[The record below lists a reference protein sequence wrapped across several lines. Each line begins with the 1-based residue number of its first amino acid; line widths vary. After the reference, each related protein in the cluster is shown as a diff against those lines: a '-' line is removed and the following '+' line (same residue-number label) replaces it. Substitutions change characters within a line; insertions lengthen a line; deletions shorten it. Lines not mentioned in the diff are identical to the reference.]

1 MPDKKTALGTLAS
14 TIRAISFDLRQ
25 VATHAVDRF
34 ASYGRRPNQKLDYS
48 QLEPTN
54 IPAPSWTL
62 ADVDAA
68 LDAHEIGQFQE
79 SAALVDAMG
88 RDDRITACLNTR
100 VKALASRGGLT
111 FSIEPSDVNPH
122 RSNPIAARVEQ
133 LWWDICPESTQQRIL
148 RDAVML
154 GVAIGRNVWHL
165 VDGEYV
171 PKIEPWDLQYV
182 YWQDSEKAYYAS
194 TDQGTVA
201 IRHGDPN
208 WFIWEPLGYRSW
220 MSGAVR
226 CLGRLF
232 VFGMLD
238 WRNWARYNEKHGCPI
253 LTIKEP
259 ASWDF
264 SDKLSFFE
272 KMKTLGREAVI
283 RLPTR
288 SDGTGFQ
295 VGYAQPSNTQSY
307 ESFLEFGKRRDISVA
322 IILLGQ
328 NLSTEVSG
336 GSLAAARSQ
345 DRVRIDYLSGDAEG
359 FSTAAR
365 DSTLKPFVVY
375 NYDSG
380 LPEYAPYPRW
390 ETRIPEDDKTKAE
403 TFKSVFE
410 GAKKAQE
417 SPLGELVDYEKLGDR
432 FGVPLK
438 EEEEDA

>member
-1 MPDKKTALGTLAS
+1 MPDNKTALGTLAS
-14 TIRAISFDLRQ
+14 TVRAISFDLKQ
-25 VATHAVDRF
+25 VAIHAVDRF
-34 ASYGRRPNQKLDYS
+34 ASYGRRPPRVDIA

-68 LDAHEIGQFQE
+68 LDAHEAGYFQE

-100 VKALASRGGLT
+100 VKALASRSGLT
-111 FSIEPSDVNPH
+111 FTIEPSESNPH
-122 RSNPIAARVEQ
+122 RSRPIAERVGEI
-133 LWWDICPESTQQRIL
+133 WWDICPESTQQRIL
-148 RDAVML
+148 RDAVMMGL
-154 GVAIGRNVWHL
+154 AIGRNVWSL
-165 VDGEYV
+165 VDGEYI

-182 YWQDSEKAYYAS
+182 YWQDSEKTYYTS
-194 TDQGTVA
+194 TEQGTLP

-232 VFGMLD
+232 IYGQLD
-238 WRNWARYNEKHGCPI
+238 WRNWARYNEKHGLPI
-253 LTIKEP
+253 LTIEEP

-264 SDKLSFFE
+264 ADKLSFFE
-272 KMKTLGREAVI
+272 KMKHLGREAVV

-288 SDGTGFQ
+288 KDGTGFK
-295 VGYAQPSNTQSY
+295 VDYAQPSNTQSY
-307 ESFLEFGKRRDISVA
+307 ASFQESLKKRDTSIA

-328 NLSTEVSG
+328 NLSTEISG

-359 FSTAAR
+359 LSTAAR
-365 DSTLKPFVVY
+365 ESTLKPFVVY
-375 NYDSG
+375 NYLG
-380 LPEYAPYPRW
+380 ALPEYAPFPRW
-390 ETRIPEDDKTKAE
+390 ETRLPEDDKTKAE
-403 TFKSVFE
+403 TWKTVFD
-410 GAKKAQE
+410 GAKTAQE
-417 SPLGELVDYEKLGDR
+417 SPLGTAVDYEKIGER
-432 FGVPLK
+432 FGMPLK
-438 EEEEDA
+438 EPEDDAD